1 MSPAQAAGFASRP
14 SPRHPCGSVR
24 GVTDHCKQSP
34 APSAFSGFDLCYR
47 KTARRL
53 RPLPWRSPSLTRARH
68 REGDPTARAARAGP
82 CEVAYAAETDH
93 STEPRQGASGC
104 GVTSN
109 QAVNPL
115 EAMRQEVVRRMSR
128 GERFT
133 DVEDCINSSDV
144 SVDGKAALW
153 LLGWSYMSPGR
164 QRREANAHL
173 AAVIAATPPP
183 TLSPRGHL
191 RSVG

>member
-1 MSPAQAAGFASRP
+1 MRLKL
-14 SPRHPCGSVR
+14 
-24 GVTDHCKQSP
+24 T
-34 APSAFSGFDLCYR
+34 APPKR
-47 KTARRL
+47 V
-53 RPLPWRSPSLTRARH
+53 H
-68 REGDPTARAARAGP
+68 
-82 CEVAYAAETDH
+82 
-93 STEPRQGASGC
+93 GASAS

-109 QAVNPL
+109 DSIDPL

-153 LLGWSYMSPGR
+153 LLGWSYVSPER

-173 AAVIAATPPP
+173 AAVIAATLPP
-183 TLSPRGHL
+183 TLSARGRL
-191 RSVG
+191 RSVR